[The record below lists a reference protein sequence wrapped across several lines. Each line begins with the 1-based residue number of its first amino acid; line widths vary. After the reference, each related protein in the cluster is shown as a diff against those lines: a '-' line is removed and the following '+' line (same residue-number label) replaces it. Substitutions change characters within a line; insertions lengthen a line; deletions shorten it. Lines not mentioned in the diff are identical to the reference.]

1 MSEDAIARCVADGLC
16 TMEEVQRS
24 MDTVANR
31 SYHEYTDSYGQPGDK
46 ALFDQ
51 PCVILTSRN
60 TISAAEDMIAMFRT
74 NRRATIMGTPT
85 HGSTGTPLIVR
96 LSCGSARICSIGYRL
111 LDGTEFVG
119 CGIEPDIHAQ
129 TSAADLENG
138 KDTLLDRALE
148 YLAEQ

>member
-1 MSEDAIARCVADGLC
+1 
-16 TMEEVQRS
+16 
-24 MDTVANR
+24 
-31 SYHEYTDSYGQPGDK
+31 
-46 ALFDQ
+46 
-51 PCVILTSRN
+51 
-60 TISAAEDMIAMFRT
+60 MFRT
-74 NRRATIMGTPT
+74 NRRATVMGTPT